1 MTDQVESSL
10 ESDDK
15 AKLTFEGA
23 DYLLEDLEEGSLRI
37 LRALRESDAA
47 IARHRSEITLI
58 TIARKALISDLRDN
72 LSSESETEE

>member
-1 MTDQVESSL
+1 MTDQVESAV

-23 DYLLEDLEEGSLRI
+23 DYLIEDLEEDSLRI

-58 TIARKALISDLRDN
+58 TMLVKR
-72 LSSESETEE
+72 SSVTS